1 MATTPEDTDDDPPDL
16 EGDGEDAM
24 SVEDKPE
31 DGDSITVGDTAAA
44 LDGKSPETV
53 NLVDEISE
61 QEQKEIADC
70 VFEDFE
76 TDWDGSEKFRQRR
89 AQILK
94 LAIGELPPKED
105 GYSQIH
111 YSIIMKAV
119 IRLAARVYDQQFP
132 SNGEFFGVRPT
143 SAADL
148 PRCVR
153 VAKHLNWQV
162 LHQIPEYVPNHDA
175 LIMQWYLYGS
185 AFTFIYWNPV
195 KNRPCHEICPTEDIV
210 LPYAYPQFANEPSMS
225 GLPRIT
231 RIVRKYRYG
240 ADGLDAWAR
249 TKYYSKKNVDELFD
263 DDEDDAQKDDATT
276 GNSSSGDESDPV
288 REVIDRA
295 SGVKKPAKE
304 TPARRELLE
313 QHRWW
318 KLDEWPEERPVIATI
333 DKATRTLIGFVV
345 RADEDPE
352 DRARYN
358 REKQADDAGYEA
370 EMQQYQHDLQS
381 YSQNAIGIL
390 GGMPQQPPMG
400 MQAAGA
406 LGPQQGP
413 QGSALGM
420 GMQPGMAPV
429 SPMGMM
435 TAPPMP
441 GTMTATQPMQA
452 AQPAPMTPPVRPV
465 KKPLPEEPAL
475 IPINFFTHFICIPNP
490 EGIYGFGI
498 GYLLEGNNLAA
509 DALGSALVDSAVRA
523 NTQTGIASREAKLGA
538 GEWRIKPGEIMK
550 TELLPG
556 EIESAI
562 KWLEYPKPEP
572 MLGEVI
578 KDQKEEADELSGAG
592 DIMSGEVGG
601 SNETATTTQIR
612 ISQAL
617 AAVSIQGKRYGRSRT
632 SEGEKFARL
641 NSVYLG
647 DAEYF
652 SVIDP
657 YHQAPPQAQDGTYS
671 GLQDNPAYHP
681 AVGQVTHEHIARQD
695 YLEDVAITVTADPRM
710 ASQPQRF
717 QEAMQAI
724 QVTQNAAAVAP
735 WIAQNPQLWMVLLRA
750 LFTAMDRPDL
760 VALVQPPPPPPP
772 PQAPGPGGMPAQGGP
787 PAPQKPPQGGAPPPQ
802 HNGPPHPHPQSP
814 GPTVPNSNGAPENAP
829 FMGQNT

>member
-1 MATTPEDTDDDPPDL
+1 MSTTPEDTNSSELDTDSAD
-16 EGDGEDAM
+16 
-24 SVEDKPE
+24 STNVEDRPV
-31 DGDSITVGDTAAA
+31 DTITVGGTEDA
-44 LDGKSPETV
+44 LKGVAPETA
-53 NLVDEISE
+53 NLVDSIKEDE
-61 QEQKEIADC
+61 QQEIADA

-76 TDWDGSEKFRQRR
+76 TDWSGSTKFRQRR
-89 AQILK
+89 AEILK
-94 LAIGELPPKED
+94 LALGELPPKED

-119 IRLAARVYDQQFP
+119 VKLAARVYDQQFP
-132 SNGEFFGVRPT
+132 SNGEFFGIRPT

-249 TKYYSKKNVDELFD
+249 SGYYSKMNVEELFGD
-263 DDEDDAQKDDATT
+263 DDEDKDDATA
-276 GNSSSGDESDPV
+276 GNMTSGSEVSDPV

-295 SGVKKPAKE
+295 SGVKKPEKE

-333 DKATRTLIGFVV
+333 DRATKTLIGFVV

-358 REKQADDAGYEA
+358 REKQADDAAYEMA
-370 EMQQYQHDLQS
+370 MQQYEQDLQA
-381 YSQNAIGIL
+381 YQANAISIL
-390 GGMPQQPPMG
+390 GGIRPGAMPPPQMG
-400 MQAAGA
+400 MPTPAM
-406 LGPQQGP
+406 GPP
-413 QGSALGM
+413 PAMS
-420 GMQPGMAPV
+420 
-429 SPMGMM
+429 M

-441 GTMTATQPMQA
+441 GAMTPTMPVAPQ
-452 AQPAPMTPPVRPV
+452 PMTPPVAPK
-465 KKPLPEEPAL
+465 KKPLPKEPTL
-475 IPINFFTHFICIPNP
+475 VPIHFFTHFICIPNP

-509 DALGSALVDSAVRA
+509 DSLGSALVDSAVRA

-556 EIESAI
+556 EIDGAI
-562 KWLEYPKPEP
+562 KFLQFPKPEP
-572 MLGEVI
+572 TLGEVI
-578 KDQKEEADELSGAG
+578 KDQKEEAEELSGAS
-592 DIMSGEVGG
+592 DILSGEVGG

-647 DAEYF
+647 DVEYF

-657 YHQAPPQAQDGTYS
+657 YHQAPPQAEDGTYS
-671 GLQDNPAYHP
+671 GLKDNQAYHP
-681 AVGQVTHEHIARQD
+681 SVGMVEDHSIARQD

-760 VALVQPPPPPPP
+760 VALVQPPPPQIPV
-772 PQAPGPGGMPAQGGP
+772 APAPGGMPVRGAPQGGP
-787 PAPQKPPQGGAPPPQ
+787 PRPPQQPQ
-802 HNGPPHPHPQSP
+802 GNGQSMPHPHPQPP
-814 GPTVPNSNGAPENAP
+814 GMTVPNSGGAPVNAP
-829 FMGQNT
+829 FMNQGQ

>member
-1 MATTPEDTDDDPPDL
+1 MSTTPDDNESDAPD
-16 EGDGEDAM
+16 EM
-24 SVEDKPE
+24 TVEDKSEPDE
-31 DGDSITVGDTAAA
+31 SIVVDDTAAA
-44 LDGKSPETV
+44 MEGKAPETV
-53 NLVDEISE
+53 NLVDTIAEE
-61 QEQKEIADC
+61 EQKEIADA
-70 VFEDFE
+70 VFDDFE
-76 TDWDGSEKFRQRR
+76 TDWDGSDKFRQRR

-94 LAIGELPPKED
+94 LALGELPPKED

-119 IRLAARVYDQQFP
+119 VKLAARVYDQQFP

-249 TKYYSKKNVDELFD
+249 TGYYSKTNVDELFN
-263 DDEDDAQKDDATT
+263 DDEDDGDNDLSGT
-276 GNSSSGDESDPV
+276 SSSSDTTSDPV

-295 SGVKKPAKE
+295 SGIKKPAKE
-304 TPARRELLE
+304 TPARRDLLE

-333 DKATRTLIGFVV
+333 DRETRKLIGFVV

-370 EMQQYQHDLQS
+370 AMQQYQQDLQA
-381 YSQNAIGIL
+381 YQNNAISIL
-390 GGMPQQPPMG
+390 GGI
-400 MQAAGA
+400 
-406 LGPQQGP
+406 
-413 QGSALGM
+413 
-420 GMQPGMAPV
+420 QPGAGPMPNIAGMPSMGAPMSQ
-429 SPMGMM
+429 SPMLSM
-435 TAPPMP
+435 TPPPVP
-441 GTMTATQPMQA
+441 GAMTPTQPI
-452 AQPAPMTPPVRPV
+452 QPTPMTPPTPPV
-465 KKPLPEEPAL
+465 KKPLPVEPKL
-475 IPINFFTHFICIPNP
+475 IPIHFFTHFICIPNP

-556 EIESAI
+556 ELAEAI
-562 KWLEYPKPEP
+562 HWLEYPKPEP

-578 KDQKEEADELSGAG
+578 KDQKEEAEELSGAS
-592 DIMSGEVGG
+592 DILSGEVGG

-647 DAEYF
+647 DSEYF

-671 GLQDNPAYHP
+671 GLKENQAYHP
-681 AVGQVTHEHIARQD
+681 SVGMVSDEHIARQD

-772 PQAPGPGGMPAQGGP
+772 PGMPQPGGVPVQGAPQGGP
-787 PAPQKPPQGGAPPPQ
+787 PKPPPPQ
-802 HNGPPHPHPQSP
+802 HSGPPHPHPQSP
-814 GPTVPNSNGAPENAP
+814 GPTVPNSGGAPENAP
-829 FMGQNT
+829 FMSQGQ